1 MRFSQEIPPRLATE
15 LRRQFAESQKLEA
28 VIEKNLRGLG
38 YGA

>member
-1 MRFSQEIPPRLATE
+1 MRFFTEIPLRLTTE
-15 LRRQFAESQKLEA
+15 LRRQFAESQQLQA